1 LKRHNQEHYQLD
13 INNMAHTLKW
23 NKNHSKVKIYSTI
36 SEGYI
41 TNYITPKFLREN
53 RPEDVYLLNSSK
65 IMLDKV
71 YFKLLNILSYFQN
84 MKLKDARIKTMN
96 FTDNEKKIILELDF
110 ESETEKKTM
119 VLAID
124 KDLTESES
132 DELYERMIK

>member
-1 LKRHNQEHYQLD
+1 
-13 INNMAHTLKW
+13 MAHTLKW